1 MHARTPFLNGQRQR
15 RRQYRIPRTNAPP
28 TLDQP
33 PSNHGRPFER
43 RVSVHARNTPLQR
56 ESSAHRPAQPYKH
69 GAKHSMR
76 RAPVQCAHTRTSSMC
91 IRTTH
96 KRSKLRW
103 PPTPLRCHT
112 GGTSDMRFQIS
123 FSSPSSTTRFDTQ
136 RMPPRGHS
144 PGERNS
150 HSAVPLS
157 RDSCEGYGKT
167 LTAPSPPQQDT
178 HCDGFSHR
186 PDGSTTR

>member
-1 MHARTPFLNGQRQR
+1 MLATFRLRLSQDGYVHRRRHHTHRHAHAIVYIQRARKENTHACTDPFLNGQRQR

-43 RVSVHARNTPLQR
+43 RVSVHTRNTPQQR

-76 RAPVQCAHTRTSSMC
+76 RALVQCAHTRTSSMC

-103 PPTPLRCHT
+103 PPTLLRCHT
-112 GGTSDMRFQIS
+112 EGTSNMRFQIS
-123 FSSPSSTTRFDTQ
+123 FLSP
-136 RMPPRGHS
+136 
-144 PGERNS
+144 
-150 HSAVPLS
+150 
-157 RDSCEGYGKT
+157 
-167 LTAPSPPQQDT
+167 
-178 HCDGFSHR
+178 
-186 PDGSTTR
+186 GSTTRSDTQ